1 MIYSMTGFARKEQ
14 TFEWAKVI
22 IEIRSVNHRFL
33 DVSFKMPDEMRVFE
47 MTFKELLGQ
56 SIKRGKIE
64 IGIKMFLNDSSSD
77 KIAYDMELVKK
88 LSKTLHEVDRQLYN
102 AAPAQALDVLNW
114 PGVLVTEAGIGD
126 SAKDDLNSLLASTLQ
141 ELQDVRAREGE
152 ALKQMVLTR
161 LDEIKNIID
170 QVSGQLPDILEGQRN
185 KIIQKLE
192 EAKVRFEPERL
203 EQEMVLIA
211 QKMDVEEELARILTH
226 LIEVRH
232 VLDKVDPETE
242 AKGRRLDFLMQEL
255 NREANTLGSKSVSTV
270 TTAASVDLKVLIEQ
284 MREQIQNIE

>member
-1 MIYSMTGFARKEQ
+1 MTGFARKEQ